1 MVMAGEDKR
10 KILESYNALGGR
22 IYDIRY
28 EAEQEAKYEVILD
41 SLRPRSEDVI
51 LDDGCGTGLLLRRL
65 NAYNVG
71 LDFSSALLSK
81 ARVRLKEKTG
91 THLVQ
96 ADADRLPFRTSI
108 FNMVLAITLI
118 QNSSRPELTICEM
131 KRVGR
136 QNSQLGV
143 TALKKAFSIDE
154 FRKTLENS
162 GLSNFNILQDDGH
175 KDWFAFVTLRK
186 EPLNDI
192 QKPM

>member
-96 ADADRLPFRTSI
+96 ADADRLPFRPSI

-162 GLSNFNILQDDGH
+162 GLSNFNILLDDGH

>member
-1 MVMAGEDKR
+1 MAGEDKR
-10 KILESYNALGGR
+10 KILRSYNALGGR

-81 ARVRLKEKTG
+81 AWVRLKEKACTY
-91 THLVQ
+91 LVQ
-96 ADADRLPFRTSI
+96 ADADRLPFRPSI

-136 QNSQLGV
+136 QNSQIGV
-143 TALKKAFSIDE
+143 TALKKAFSIDK
-154 FRKTLENS
+154 FRKTLEKS
-162 GLSNFNILQDDGH
+162 GLARFYILKDDGH
-175 KDWFAFVTLRK
+175 KDWFAFVTLTK
-186 EPLNDI
+186 EPLND
-192 QKPM
+192 K

>member
-10 KILESYNALGGR
+10 KILRFYNALGGR

-41 SLRPRSEDVI
+41 SLGPRSEDVI

-96 ADADRLPFRTSI
+96 ADADRLPFRPSI

-162 GLSNFNILQDDGH
+162 GLSNFNILKDDGH
-175 KDWFAFVTLRK
+175 KDWFAFLTLRK

>member
-1 MVMAGEDKR
+1 MVGEGKR
-10 KILESYNALGGR
+10 KILRSYNALGGR

-28 EAEQEAKYEVILD
+28 DTEQEAKYEVILD

-51 LDDGCGTGLLLRRL
+51 LDDGCGTGLLLHRL

-96 ADADRLPFRTSI
+96 ADADRLPFRPSI
-108 FNMVLAITLI
+108 FNMVFAITLI
-118 QNSSRPELTICEM
+118 QNSSRPELTLGEM
-131 KRVGR
+131 RRVAR
-136 QNSQLGV
+136 PDSRVGV
-143 TALKKAFSIDE
+143 TALKKAFSIDK

-162 GLSNFNILQDDGH
+162 GLARFYILKDDGH
-175 KDWFAFVTLRK
+175 KDWFAFVTLTK
-186 EPLNDI
+186 E
-192 QKPM
+192 